1 MPVANTC
8 SPKLPPFWLMV
19 RSATLAPS
27 PNMASA
33 GVRDVLMTGLG

>member
-19 RSATLAPS
+19 RSATLAPVPS
-27 PNMASA
+27 RASA
-33 GVRDVLMTGLG
+33 GAAMLLMTGLG